1 MKGSLIALAIP
12 FFVLLMG
19 VEWGVGR
26 LRGRRVYRLADVVGD
41 MGCGILQQVGEL
53 FLGVLVGAL
62 YVSIYTHHRLVDLSA
77 GSWGTWVLAFVGV
90 DVAYYWW
97 HRLSHTVN
105 FLWAVHGVHHQ
116 SEDYNLAVAL
126 RQSIL
131 SSSTSFPFYLP
142 LALLGVP
149 PLVIV
154 GSVALNM
161 LYQFWIHTELV
172 RKLGWLESLLNTPSH
187 HRVHH
192 AINPRYLDKNYA
204 GVFIVWDR
212 LFGSFEEERETP
224 VYGIT
229 RPLRSFNPLW
239 AQVAEWVA
247 LAKQARAARRWR
259 DKLRV
264 WFAPPSWHPPEVQV
278 EPSPLLMPG
287 GYRKHDVAV
296 SMRRRWYVGLHFA
309 LMVAATFVLLMWGSQ
324 QPWGMKAGE
333 VALLALSLVT
343 ASGLLEQRRWAVPV
357 EGLRLALLCVLG
369 LGLLWATPLRYAAMA
384 GVAVLAAGAWV
395 ALRQERG
402 DAPGARPLSKLPRV
416 V

>member
-1 MKGSLIALAIP
+1 MKGSSLIALAIP

-19 VEWGVGR
+19 VEWAVAR
-26 LRGRRVYRLADVVGD
+26 LRGQRVYRLADVVGD
-41 MGCGILQQVGEL
+41 MGCGILQQVGGL
-53 FLGVLVGAL
+53 FLGVLVSGI
-62 YVSIYTHHRLVDLSA
+62 YVAVYTDYRLVSLPAS
-77 GSWGTWVLAFVGV
+77 SWTTWVLAFLAV

-97 HRLSHTVN
+97 HRLSHEVN
-105 FLWAVHGVHHQ
+105 FLWAVHVVHHQ

-126 RQSIL
+126 RQAIL
-131 SSSTSFPFYLP
+131 GSSTSWPFYLP

-149 PLVIV
+149 PLVM
-154 GSVALNM
+154 GSAVALNT

-172 RKLGWLESLLNTPSH
+172 RKLGWLESFLNTPSH

-192 AINPRYLDKNYA
+192 AVNPQYLDRNYA

-224 VYGIT
+224 VYGVT

-264 WFAPPSWHPPEVQV
+264 WFAPPSWHPPEVEV
-278 EPSPLLMPG
+278 EPSPLLAPG

-296 SMRRRWYVGLHFA
+296 SARRRAYVGVHFA
-309 LMVAATFVLLMWGSQ
+309 LTVAATFVLLMWGRM

-357 EGLRLALLCVLG
+357 EGLRLALLGVLG
-369 LGLLWATPLRYAAMA
+369 LGLLWATPLRYAGVA

-395 ALRQERG
+395 ALRQGSGEVAG
-402 DAPGARPLSKLPRV
+402 ETASVKAIP
-416 V
+416 

>member
-12 FFVLLMG
+12 FFVALMG
-19 VEWGVGR
+19 VEWGVAR

-41 MGCGILQQVGEL
+41 MGCGILQQVGGL

-62 YVSIYTHHRLVDLSA
+62 YVSVYTHHRLVELSA
-77 GSWGTWVLAFVGV
+77 GSWGTWVLAFVAV

-105 FLWAVHGVHHQ
+105 FLWAVHVVHHQ

-126 RQSIL
+126 RQAIL
-131 SSSTSFPFYLP
+131 GSSTSWPFYLP

-149 PLVIV
+149 PLVM
-154 GSVALNM
+154 GSSIALNT

-172 RKLGWLESLLNTPSH
+172 RKLGWLESFLNTPSH

-192 AINPRYLDKNYA
+192 AINPQYLDKNYA

-212 LFGSFEEERETP
+212 LFGSFEEERERP

-247 LAKQARAARRWR
+247 LARQARAARRWR

-264 WFAPPSWHPPEVQV
+264 WFAPPSWHPPEVTV
-278 EPSPLLMPG
+278 EPSPLLAPG
-287 GYRKHDVAV
+287 EYRKHDVAV
-296 SMRRRWYVGLHFA
+296 PARRGWYVGLHFA
-309 LMVAATFVLLMWGSQ
+309 LTVAATFTLLMWGRG
-324 QPWGMKAGE
+324 QPLEVKAGAT
-333 VALLALSLVT
+333 ALLVLSLVT
-343 ASGLLEQRRWAVPV
+343 ASGLLEQRRWALPLEAV
-357 EGLRLALLCVLG
+357 RLALLGLLA
-369 LGLLWATPLRYAAMA
+369 LGLLWATALRYAGVA
-384 GVAVLAAGAWV
+384 GVAVLALGAWV
-395 ALRQERG
+395 ALRQGGAVE
-402 DAPGARPLSKLPRV
+402 PGRTASVKATP
-416 V
+416 

>member
-19 VEWGVGR
+19 VEWGVAR

-41 MGCGILQQVGEL
+41 MGCGILQQVGGL
-53 FLGVLVGAL
+53 FLGVLVGGI
-62 YVSIYTHHRLVDLSA
+62 YVAVYTEHRLLSLPA
-77 GSWGTWVLAFVGV
+77 SSWLTWVLAFVAV
-90 DVAYYWW
+90 DLAYYAW
-97 HRLSHTVN
+97 HRLSHEVN
-105 FLWAVHGVHHQ
+105 FLWAVHAVHHQ

-126 RQSIL
+126 RQAIL
-131 SSSTSFPFYLP
+131 GSSTSWPFYLP

-149 PLVIV
+149 PVV
-154 GSVALNM
+154 MGTSVALNT

-172 RKLGWLESLLNTPSH
+172 RRLGWLESFLNTPSH

-212 LFGSFEEERETP
+212 LFGSFEEEGETP
-224 VYGIT
+224 VYGLT

-247 LAKQARAARRWR
+247 LARQARAARRWR

-278 EPSPLLMPG
+278 EPSPLLAPG

-296 SMRRRWYVGLHFA
+296 SARRGWYVALHFA
-309 LMVAATFVLLMWGSQ
+309 LTVAATFVLLMWGRA
-324 QPWGMKAGE
+324 QPLEVKAGA
-333 VALLALSLVT
+333 VLLLALSLGT
-343 ASGLLEQRRWAVPV
+343 ASGLLEQRRWAVPL
-357 EGLRLALLCVLG
+357 EGLRLALVG
-369 LGLLWATPLRYAAMA
+369 LLAVALLWAHPLRYAAVV
-384 GVAVLAAGAWV
+384 GVAVLATWAWV
-395 ALRQERG
+395 ALRQGRSAE
-402 DAPGARPLSKLPRV
+402 PGPASMKATP
-416 V
+416 